1 MDLDALKEKL
11 SAGLMEALTK
21 PDDGKRDTS
30 EQCIPHVVKAL
41 LDHWVD
47 GQTVLGRELGALVQ
61 TLKTRGDP
69 IWANVSIMEREAAI
83 MSLVAVEQSIRAAK
97 KGSETNGS
105 A

>member
-1 MDLDALKEKL
+1 
-11 SAGLMEALTK
+11 
-21 PDDGKRDTS
+21 
-30 EQCIPHVVKAL
+30 VKAL